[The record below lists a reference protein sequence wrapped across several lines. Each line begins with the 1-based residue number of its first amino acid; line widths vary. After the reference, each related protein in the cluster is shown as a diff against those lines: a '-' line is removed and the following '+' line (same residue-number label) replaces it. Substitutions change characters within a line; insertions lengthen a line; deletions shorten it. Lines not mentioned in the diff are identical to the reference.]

1 MCTGVKPPSC
11 TITNSQMCGGA
22 VVTLA
27 VGVAPL
33 IDGVEFDALIAD
45 KALMQC
51 DHRRVERVGRQ
62 DRSAEPVLRSRL
74 PAG

>member
-1 MCTGVKPPSC
+1 
-11 TITNSQMCGGA
+11 MCGGA

-45 KALMQC
+45 EA
-51 DHRRVERVGRQ
+51 
-62 DRSAEPVLRSRL
+62 
-74 PAG
+74 